1 MTISFLIFPIFY
13 RLKRHKERQHPKSV
27 EYKCKKCDFKTSNK
41 QDMSCH
47 KRFMHVKEKPHKCS
61 ECDQSFSRKHYV
73 AEHLLNEHNIVYRYQ
88 WSQNSILVQS
98 IITVTSH
105 YSKIQIFVQKFNFD
119 KTPRFSRVFHPKF
132 VWQFFSWNQ
141 RCQQLKS
148 PKPQHFHEFFTQ
160 KMDNFHGE
168 SNLIFWTQ
176 MKISNSVINY
186 D

>member
-88 WSQNSILVQS
+88 WSQNSISVQN
-98 IITVTSH
+98 IIIVTLCHGNVTIIS
-105 YSKIQIFVQKFNFD
+105 SFMKSLFIFILGWEIPGTFQVSMTWSTFVVRNVFFGAKLQI
-119 KTPRFSRVFHPKF
+119 R
-132 VWQFFSWNQ
+132 
-141 RCQQLKS
+141 
-148 PKPQHFHEFFTQ
+148 
-160 KMDNFHGE
+160 
-168 SNLIFWTQ
+168 
-176 MKISNSVINY
+176 
-186 D
+186 